1 MSKSPAKILS
11 YKRRVLFRI
20 ISIVLS
26 LSLLIVAE
34 LGLRLFSYG
43 GSMRLFVDHKV
54 ENYED
59 YYIVNPFVGLK
70 YFNHFKATEAT
81 NDIFLKRKPENG
93 FRIFVLGSS
102 TIYGFP
108 YERNLMATRILH
120 KRLQDAYPDKAIE
133 LRDSFT
139 AVLPGYHMNK
149 RHWNTILINN
159 TISTLLIKEWID
171 HSYNLVVQSLPKKTQ
186 LELLSLKNTQT

>member
-1 MSKSPAKILS
+1 MNIEELREYCISKK
-11 YKRRVLFRI
+11 
-20 ISIVLS
+20 
-26 LSLLIVAE
+26 
-34 LGLRLFSYG
+34 G
-43 GSMRLFVDHKV
+43 
-54 ENYED
+54 
-59 YYIVNPFVGLK
+59 
-70 YFNHFKATEAT
+70 ATESFPFDENTLVFKVMNKMFALT
-81 NDIFLKRKPENG
+81 SLNKDLSVNLKCN
-93 FRIFVLGSS
+93 
-102 TIYGFP
+102 
-108 YERNLMATRILH
+108 
-120 KRLQDAYPDKAIE
+120 PDKAIE